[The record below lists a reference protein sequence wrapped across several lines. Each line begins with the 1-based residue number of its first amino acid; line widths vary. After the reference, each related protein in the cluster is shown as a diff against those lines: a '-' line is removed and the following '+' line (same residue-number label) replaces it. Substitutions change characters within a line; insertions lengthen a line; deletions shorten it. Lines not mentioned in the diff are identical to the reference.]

1 MSLVETTCNL
11 TIIISLTIIR
21 VEDEMNRKKQIKFYN
36 GLNSLEMEER
46 NIDKEVIK
54 NVNSS
59 LKKCDKLAKYQY
71 LSQKILQCC

>member
-59 LKKCDKLAKYQY
+59 
-71 LSQKILQCC
+71 